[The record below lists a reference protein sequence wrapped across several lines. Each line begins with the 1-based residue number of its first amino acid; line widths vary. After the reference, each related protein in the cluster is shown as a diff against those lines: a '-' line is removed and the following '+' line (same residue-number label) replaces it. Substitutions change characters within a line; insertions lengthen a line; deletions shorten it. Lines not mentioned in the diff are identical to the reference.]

1 MMISTADI
9 LNASI
14 LIVDDQKAN
23 VQLLEQLLSEAGYTH
38 VASTMNPQEVCALH
52 RKHRYDLILLDKGL
66 PGKSGDEICAGLR
79 EYKITTPVMIL
90 SVAAEIEDKVALL
103 NCGADD
109 YLTKPYAFSEL
120 SARMKAL
127 LRRPTQYEGTVLSV
141 DGLSLDWETYSFTF
155 HKKTAYLTP
164 KEFMLLEY
172 LMKHAGKVVSRGTL
186 LEHAWDESADQFS
199 KSIDMHIMN
208 LRRKIDPRDKD
219 AFIRAVPGRGYIVG
233 SHRGNP

>member
-1 MMISTADI
+1 MKILVVEDQEETAAT
-9 LNASI
+9 LKRKLEAECYA
-14 LIVDDQKAN
+14 VDVEHDGERGFYKARTN
-23 VQLLEQLLSEAGYTH
+23 D
-38 VASTMNPQEVCALH
+38 
-52 RKHRYDLILLDKGL
+52 YDLILLDKGL

-79 EYKITTPVMIL
+79 EYKIATPVMIL

-109 YLTKPYAFSEL
+109 YLTKPYAWSEL

-127 LRRPTQYEGTVLSV
+127 LRRPVQYEGSILSV
-141 DGLSLDWETYSFTF
+141 DGLSLDRETYSFIF
-155 HKKTAYLTP
+155 QKKTAYLTP

-208 LRRKIDPRDKD
+208 LRRKIDPHDKD
-219 AFIRAVPGRGYIVG
+219 AFIHAVPGRGYIVG
-233 SHRGNP
+233 VKR